1 MLPKGNFKTDF
12 LKYDTEEE
20 DKLSDINI
28 AGLLT
33 VWRNKIKTYTRNILK
48 IKPVICYPATN
59 VGKHDLFQ
67 QLCDHF
73 YVSCIL
79 WLKNKEIIFVCEW
92 TLPPSG
98 LIECHLTF

>member
-33 VWRNKIKTYTRNILK
+33 VRQNKIKTYTTNILN
-48 IKPVICYPATN
+48 INPVICYPATN
-59 VGKHDLFQ
+59 VGKHDSFRFNS
-67 QLCDHF
+67 CVTISTCP
-73 YVSCIL
+73 VS
-79 WLKNKEIIFVCEW
+79 
-92 TLPPSG
+92 
-98 LIECHLTF
+98 